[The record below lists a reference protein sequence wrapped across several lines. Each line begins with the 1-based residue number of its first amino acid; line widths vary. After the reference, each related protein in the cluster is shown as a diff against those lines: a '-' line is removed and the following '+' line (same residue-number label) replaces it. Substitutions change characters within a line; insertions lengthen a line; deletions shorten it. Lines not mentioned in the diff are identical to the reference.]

1 MILKWNVSRS
11 FWVGILII
19 FVILFLSICSA
30 RAENET
36 FIPPSGEGT
45 CYFTFNEQEA
55 RDIVMLNDQL
65 NQCRGLA
72 TSEGFLV
79 DEFNN
84 KIILM
89 ESAQKNL
96 ESAILNCEKASEAL
110 KRIVEAQKA
119 EQSLRMEKCL
129 KDIEAAKPKLKDK
142 VTWFG
147 TGGVVGILIGM
158 FLAL

>member
-1 MILKWNVSRS
+1 LSQLWTVNKS
-11 FWVGILII
+11 FWVG
-19 FVILFLSICSA
+19 LFLILCFLLLLVCTAKAEGICS
-30 RAENET
+30 
-36 FIPPSGEGT
+36 
-45 CYFTFNEQEA
+45 YTFNEQEA
-55 RDIVMLNDQL
+55 KDIVMLYDQL

-84 KIILM
+84 KILLM
-89 ESAQKNL
+89 DEVQKNL

-129 KDIEAAKPKLKDK
+129 KDIEAVKPKLKDK
-142 VTWFG
+142 ATWFG
-147 TGGVVGILIGM
+147 TGWLFGLIVGALLI
-158 FLAL
+158 

>member
-1 MILKWNVSRS
+1 LILRWNVNKS
-11 FWVGILII
+11 FWIGILII
-19 FVILFLSICSA
+19 FAILCLSICSA
-30 RAENET
+30 RAENEI
-36 FIPPSGEGT
+36 IPPSGEGA

-72 TSEGFLV
+72 TSEGFLI
-79 DEFNN
+79 DEYNN
-84 KIILM
+84 KVLLM
-89 ESAQKNL
+89 DEVQKNL

-110 KRIVEAQKA
+110 KRIIEAQKA

-142 VTWFG
+142 LTWFG